1 MPEIIPIE
9 HASFI
14 MKWGDEVIYHDPVG
28 GLDRYILYGL
38 PTLIMLTHSHPDH
51 FDVTLLVQLAT
62 AEVDL
67 IAPQEVYDLLPEQL
81 QTQTTVMQNGNV
93 TTLRALKIEAI
104 PMYNTTPDRQKYHVK
119 GVGNGYVIERN
130 GIRVY
135 NASDTE
141 DTDELRAVSDVAIA
155 FVPMNEPYT
164 MSIEQAVDAVLAFA
178 PQVVYPYHYRSPD
191 GRSDV
196 ASFKTLVESQNPEI
210 EVILAEWY
218 PD

>member
-1 MPEIIPIE
+1 MPDIIPIE

-14 MKWGDEVIYHDPVG
+14 MKWGGEVIYHDPVG
-28 GLDRYILYGL
+28 SPERYTIHGLQTI
-38 PTLIMLTHSHPDH
+38 IMLTHSHPDH
-51 FDVTLLVQLAT
+51 FDVSLLTRLAT
-62 AEVDL
+62 SEVVL
-67 IAPQEVYDLLPEQL
+67 VAPQEVYNLLPEPL
-81 QTQTTVMQNGNV
+81 RSQTTVMHNGDI

-164 MSIEQAVDAVLAFA
+164 MSVEQAVDAVLAFA

-191 GRSDV
+191 GHSDV
-196 ASFKTLVESQNPEI
+196 ASFKTLVKSKNPEI
-210 EVILAEWY
+210 EVVLAEWY
-218 PD
+218 PS

>member
-28 GLDRYILYGL
+28 SLERYISYGL

-51 FDVTLLVQLAT
+51 FDVALLVQLAA

-81 QTQTTVMQNGNV
+81 QTQSIVMQNGDV
-93 TTLRALKIEAI
+93 TTLRDLKIEAI

-119 GVGNGYVIERN
+119 GVGNGYVIEHN

-164 MSIEQAVDAVLAFA
+164 MSVEQAVDAVLAFA
-178 PQVVYPYHYRSPD
+178 PKVVYPYHYRSPD
-191 GRSDV
+191 GQSDV
-196 ASFKTLVESQNPEI
+196 ASFKTLIESKNSDI
-210 EVILAEWY
+210 SVILAEWY
-218 PD
+218 PS